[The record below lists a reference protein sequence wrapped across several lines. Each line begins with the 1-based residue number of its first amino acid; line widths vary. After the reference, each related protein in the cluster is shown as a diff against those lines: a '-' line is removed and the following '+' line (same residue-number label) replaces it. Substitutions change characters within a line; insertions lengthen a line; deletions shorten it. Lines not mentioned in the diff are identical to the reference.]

1 MQPLLPVNIPAPM
14 PLAKSVLV
22 SNIGQSTSTYEMPV
36 ASGNANASTVRL
48 NSELDSFYSDIASI
62 ECNQVA
68 DQEGVSPAPA
78 SIVDNAP
85 SGISKLPGAG
95 ASQEILSVPIEAVS
109 ANKGTVVGG
118 EKVSKG
124 IKKKKK
130 VKTSLSDI
138 KDMSHLISKWQKAQQ
153 DL

>member
-1 MQPLLPVNIPAPM
+1 M
-14 PLAKSVLV
+14 PLVGNKHPFPAS
-22 SNIGQSTSTYEMPV
+22 IGAYEIPSAVV
-36 ASGNANASTVRL
+36 ASSSSGHSTERL

-68 DQEGVSPAPA
+68 ETAPLVDGEEGKQSSNGSSAIDIHPPLPHVPVPVDVSTT
-78 SIVDNAP
+78 S
-85 SGISKLPGAG
+85 SS
-95 ASQEILSVPIEAVS
+95 S
-109 ANKGTVVGG
+109 ANNKGTVD
-118 EKVSKG
+118 KVSKA
-124 IKKKKK
+124 KKKK

>member
-1 MQPLLPVNIPAPM
+1 MQIPLVGNQHPVRASISAYEIPSA
-14 PLAKSVLV
+14 V
-22 SNIGQSTSTYEMPV
+22 V
-36 ASGNANASTVRL
+36 ASSSSGHSTERL

-68 DQEGVSPAPA
+68 ETTPLVDGEEGKQSSNGSSAIEIHPPLPPVPDVS
-78 SIVDNAP
+78 S
-85 SGISKLPGAG
+85 
-95 ASQEILSVPIEAVS
+95 S
-109 ANKGTVVGG
+109 ANNKGTVD
-118 EKVSKG
+118 KVSKP
-124 IKKKKK
+124 KKKK

>member
-1 MQPLLPVNIPAPM
+1 M
-14 PLAKSVLV
+14 PLVGNKHPFPAS
-22 SNIGQSTSTYEMPV
+22 IGAYEIPSAVV
-36 ASGNANASTVRL
+36 ASSSSGHSTERL

-68 DQEGVSPAPA
+68 ETAPLVDGEEGKQSSNGSSAIDIHPPLPPVDVSSSSLA
-78 SIVDNAP
+78 N
-85 SGISKLPGAG
+85 
-95 ASQEILSVPIEAVS
+95 
-109 ANKGTVVGG
+109 NKGTVD
-118 EKVSKG
+118 KVSKA
-124 IKKKKK
+124 KKKK